1 MERRRSAD
9 GTPMAECV
17 CGCVACRVRTS
28 GFAGRRRQWRQ
39 CGVSACRRRDRWRIA
54 LPSLARSR
62 ARSRFWRCRAASV
75 GGANRI
81 ARNGRVVC
89 YRAQSGRHS
98 RCGS

>member
-1 MERRRSAD
+1 M
-9 GTPMAECV
+9 
-17 CGCVACRVRTS
+17 
-28 GFAGRRRQWRQ
+28 RRQWRQ

>member
-1 MERRRSAD
+1 MRLRRLPSEDERFRRA
-9 GTPMAECV
+9 AAA
-17 CGCVACRVRTS
+17 VAAVRHV
-28 GFAGRRRQWRQ
+28 GM
-39 CGVSACRRRDRWRIA
+39 SACRRRDRWRIA